1 MSMVFTRVLAE
12 AVVAF
17 VLARRGAAVRRGVHP
32 TTRRR
37 TIAWQPPR
45 ERRRPSLGVVACVA
59 CAGVLAA
66 CTGPPAEAESE
77 AMGPDAEAV
86 MEMRQA
92 LHDALNRD
100 DVDAIMAGLTDDH
113 VTLPPGEPVIGDLE
127 ALRRWHETRVAA
139 VDYEGSLRS
148 EELVMLGDWA
158 LDRWSAEINARSR
171 ADGSPV
177 EDEAKGL
184 WIWRRGSDGQWKLAQ
199 SIWNSDRPTAAPT
212 SVSARAAADIEAIN
226 AVREGEP
233 PAWAGKDVDAILAL
247 FTEDARLLP
256 PNAPALVGHDEIR
269 AWTGSFLEQFDA
281 AAEYTGSTVELFG
294 DVAVEHYIAEMS
306 LAPRAGGERVT
317 ATVKG
322 IHIYRRQPDGSWR
335 IQYDVWN
342 ADGPPDGA

>member
-1 MSMVFTRVLAE
+1 M
-12 AVVAF
+12 
-17 VLARRGAAVRRGVHP
+17 
-32 TTRRR
+32 
-37 TIAWQPPR
+37 WQPPE
-45 ERRRPSLGVVACVA
+45 ERRRPSVGVIACVA

-66 CTGPPAEAESE
+66 CTGPPAEVESE

-86 MEMRQA
+86 METRQA

-100 DVDAIMAGLTDDH
+100 DVDAIMARLTNDH

-177 EDEAKGL
+177 EDEAKGF
-184 WIWRRGSDGQWKLAQ
+184 WIWHRGSDGQWKLAR
-199 SIWNSDRPTAAPT
+199 SIWNSDRPASATAPMSA
-212 SVSARAAADIEAIN
+212 SARSATDIEAIN

-233 PAWAGKDVDAILAL
+233 PAWAAKDVDALLAL
-247 FTEDARLLP
+247 FTEDARVLP
-256 PNAPALVGHDEIR
+256 PDAPPLVGHDEIR
-269 AWTGSFLEQFDA
+269 AWTEPFLEQFDA
-281 AAEYTGSTVELFG
+281 AAEYTGSTVEVFG
-294 DVAVEHYIAEMS
+294 DLAVEHYTAEMS
-306 LAPRAGGERVT
+306 LTPRAGGDLVT
-317 ATVKG
+317 ETVKG
-322 IHIYRRQPDGSWR
+322 VHVYRRQPDGTWR

-342 ADGPPDGA
+342 SDAAPGGS